1 MESCQIE
8 EAVLSLFHPVLFH
21 RYSMLSH
28 IDTQICCTKVKKS
41 SCGKQK
47 IEISSP
53 IFTPLEIKA
62 TTLPLLKIIIIF
74 PLIDIC
80 VPVDKENIYVDI
92 NLNSKQY

>member
-47 IEISSP
+47 IEISGP
-53 IFTPLEIKA
+53 IFAPLEIKA
-62 TTLPLLKIIIIF
+62 TTLPSLKIIIIF

-80 VPVDKENIYVDI
+80 VPVDKENIYVYI
-92 NLNSKQY
+92 NLHSKQY